1 MRVTAPAIAA
11 AKGRKRLVSV
21 TAYDAPTARLV
32 EEAGVDF
39 ILVGDSV
46 AMVVL
51 GQESTL
57 EVTMDAM
64 VHHCRAVV
72 RGTAT
77 THVVL
82 DLPFMTYQTGEDDAV
97 RNAGRALKE
106 GGAQSVKLEGGARM
120 APLVARLVDAGVPVM
135 GHVGLRP
142 QSVNRT
148 GGFRTQGTDP
158 ASADAVIADATAVA
172 EAGAYALVLEKIPSE
187 LAAHITAHVAV
198 PTIGIGSGPHCDGQ
212 ILVLHDLLGLD
223 ESFQPMHAKR
233 YASLG
238 ATIRDAIG
246 AYATDVREGRFPEED
261 HTVHAS
267 EALGAHLRGLAPRDG
282 S

>member
-1 MRVTAPAIAA
+1 MRLTAPAIAA
-11 AKGRKRLVSV
+11 TKGRKRLVSV
-21 TAYDAPTARLV
+21 TAYDAPTARLA
-32 EEAGVDF
+32 EQAGVDF

-51 GQESTL
+51 GQENTL
-57 EVTMDAM
+57 EVSMDAM
-64 VHHCRAVV
+64 VHHCQAVV
-72 RGTAT
+72 RGTET

-106 GGAQSVKLEGGARM
+106 GRAQSVKLEGGESL
-120 APLVARLVDAGVPVM
+120 APLIARLVDAGVPVM

-142 QSVNRT
+142 QSVNQT

-158 ASADAVIADATAVA
+158 ASADGVIADAVAVA
-172 EAGAYALVLEKIPSE
+172 QAGAYAMVLEKIPSE
-187 LAAHITAHVAV
+187 LAAHVTARVAV

-212 ILVLHDLLGLD
+212 VLVLHDMLGLD
-223 ESFQPMHAKR
+223 ESFQPMHTKR
-233 YASLG
+233 YASLSG
-238 ATIRDAIG
+238 TIRDAIG
-246 AYATDVREGRFPEED
+246 AYAAEVREGRFPGDE

-267 EALGAHLRGLAPRDG
+267 ESLEAHLRSLD
-282 S
+282 